1 MATTLLTTFNRTDT
15 YPKYISVTAPS
26 NCGTVTIMLGDD
38 FTEQMSYELPSINID
53 IYTIVNGKKCLYRER
68 ALVIH
73 TEKKVPNKTYM
84 LLDIPQTCEFAITPM
99 FDNSALNSHN
109 EMVEVFNAIPT
120 KWKTTEQNIPKRYE
134 AQEGYIYPI
143 LPASDD
149 EDWEE
154 STSTFNLSLVWDN
167 TNINSSGGSGG
178 SSPTPPTPSTLP
190 PTLYYG
196 IIDTNTIQSL
206 TELDE
211 YEITDDEFSITFT
224 KNIDNQYQVIAYETG
239 YYDIISIT
247 SGVDVLGTFNESKET
262 FGDKT
267 YKVLISENRLTFNS
281 ITNPIT
287 YVIKF

>member
-1 MATTLLTTFNRTDT
+1 MATTLLTTLNRTDT

-53 IYTIVNGKKCLYRER
+53 IYTIVDGKKCLYRER

-73 TEKKVPNKTYM
+73 TEKEVPNKTYM

-99 FDNSALNSHN
+99 FDNNALNSHN
-109 EMVEVFNAIPT
+109 EMTDVFNAIPT
-120 KWKTTEQNIPKRYE
+120 KWKTTKQNIPKSYE
-134 AQEGYIYPI
+134 AKEGYIYPI
-143 LPASDD
+143 LPVGDG

-178 SSPTPPTPSTLP
+178 SGPTPPTPTPSDLP

-206 TELDE
+206 TGLTE

-224 KNIDNQYQVIAYETG
+224 NIDNQYQVIAYETG
-239 YYDIISIT
+239 YDDIISIT
-247 SGVDVLGTFNESKET
+247 SGVDVLGTFNESEET
-262 FGDKT
+262 FGGKT

-281 ITNPIT
+281 IT